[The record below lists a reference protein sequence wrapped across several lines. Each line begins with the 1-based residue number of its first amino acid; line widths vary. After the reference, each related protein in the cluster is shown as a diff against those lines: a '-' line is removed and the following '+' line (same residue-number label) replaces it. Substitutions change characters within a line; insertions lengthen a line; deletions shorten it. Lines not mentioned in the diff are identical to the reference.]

1 MENKNFIN
9 ALNDWDKVIAD
20 TYAENNKYMFQINLG
35 IGPIGPISC
44 KNIDDYEQYFT
55 EMSYEDLNSL
65 LEWFTEQFDEYSL
78 KITPK
83 IEEEYGSEVPEEI
96 SEIYQSILNVYDMLF
111 ADEDLI
117 EECYGYSDVY
127 FPAEFF
133 GLLKEFLDIKLNGQ
147 CLFSLY

>member
-1 MENKNFIN
+1 MNTKQNFFDH
-9 ALNDWDKVIAD
+9 LDGEWEKVIAD
-20 TYAENNKYMFQINLG
+20 TYAENNKYLFQINLG
-35 IGPIGPISC
+35 IGPISC

-55 EMSYEDLNSL
+55 EMSYEYLNSL
-65 LEWFTEQFDEYSL
+65 LEDFTEQFDEYSL
-78 KITPK
+78 KVIPK

-111 ADEDLI
+111 AGEDLI

-133 GLLKEFLDIKLNGQ
+133 ELLKQLLNIKLDNYY
-147 CLFSLY
+147 LFTIR